1 VHFNSPFITYFPR
14 CYRQL
19 WSVAPPFPLFYN
31 HSIWSVVMISVVDS
45 QRKILIS
52 PTGTNVWSGQVV
64 QSLNSDAVTWALAK
78 DLYSFKGPYWIIPLS
93 LVLGI
98 VPTTIQWLLHK
109 VKGGSYFPN
118 WGCHWLIICLK
129 RWPKIGPV
137 TVSSVILPLIY
148 MVRIFLPSLCSFIY
162 YIS

>member
-1 VHFNSPFITYFPR
+1 
-14 CYRQL
+14 
-19 WSVAPPFPLFYN
+19 
-31 HSIWSVVMISVVDS
+31 MISVVDS

-93 LVLGI
+93 LLLGM

-109 VKGGSYFPN
+109 VKRSFLLPGWVVTDSPQA
-118 WGCHWLIICLK
+118 LAK
-129 RWPKIGPV
+129 DWPGD
-137 TVSSVILPLIY
+137 
-148 MVRIFLPSLCSFIY
+148 CQ
-162 YIS
+162 